1 MNLTRITARIPHWL
15 QDLEGTHFV
24 EELFPGDDFEG
35 RPQAIG
41 IKMCL
46 CSNRWKDDGFCQT
59 VEKRFGLDRNDPVGL
74 ILEDEFKAMEHSF
87 GGFSDGILR
96 SVPESEQFDC
106 ICRTLRP
113 SGDIENDFRIEVITT
128 PDDMYVISWE
138 FHVG

>member
-1 MNLTRITARIPHWL
+1 MSLTNITERIPHWL

-35 RPQAIG
+35 RIQAIG

-59 VEKRFGLDRNDPVGL
+59 VEKRFGLDREADVGVGL
-74 ILEDEFKAMEHSF
+74 FLEDEFKAMEHSF

-96 SVPESEQFDC
+96 SVPEYVRYILGIS
-106 ICRTLRP
+106 CRLKEKTK
-113 SGDIENDFRIEVITT
+113 
-128 PDDMYVISWE
+128 
-138 FHVG
+138 